1 MLIVQLSNIFNLI
14 IQNNPNLKTYHFGYP
29 NDVNINVQNNYNQ
42 GAQTGNNFPYVLF
55 IPPNISS
62 RIQQNATQS
71 IFDTYSCQLLF
82 IDMYGYENDSVYKP
96 DTTAVVLSELQ
107 KRVKEFF
114 KELQQYAEILSLP
127 PFNISD
133 LEILVDAINFFVQN
147 TRTLSVTF
155 NLTFPSGCSDFDVD
169 LTPYLPENPN
179 DMTDDDLEY
188 VIPNYCPLGFNAK
201 IPLVTSSIK
210 GDWTVFV
217 DPNIFL
223 NQILAHPNYVGGLV
237 ITFNQMQNV
246 GGVAV
251 GNNVLTGDKLNT
263 DSIPLSNAS
272 VFYNLKVTAFFDLG
286 SGPHEINYSLLFE
299 VPQPADG
306 ALFVKYFMDSYICT
320 DITATQA

>member
-82 IDMYGYENDSVYKP
+82 IDMYGYENDSAYKP
-96 DTTAVVLSELQ
+96 DTTAVVLSDLQ

-155 NLTFPSGCSDFDVD
+155 SLTFPSGCSDFDVD
-169 LTPYLPENPN
+169 LSALLPENPN
-179 DMTDDDLEY
+179 DVTEDDLEY
-188 VIPNYCPLGFNAK
+188 QIQ
-201 IPLVTSSIK
+201 VTK
-210 GDWTVFV
+210 
-217 DPNIFL
+217 
-223 NQILAHPNYVGGLV
+223 
-237 ITFNQMQNV
+237 
-246 GGVAV
+246 
-251 GNNVLTGDKLNT
+251 NN
-263 DSIPLSNAS
+263 
-272 VFYNLKVTAFFDLG
+272 
-286 SGPHEINYSLLFE
+286 
-299 VPQPADG
+299 
-306 ALFVKYFMDSYICT
+306 
-320 DITATQA
+320 

>member
-14 IQNNPNLKTYHFGYP
+14 IQNNPKLKTYHFGYP
-29 NDVNINVQNNYNQ
+29 NDVNINVQNKYNQ

-62 RIQQNATQS
+62 RIQQNSTQS

-82 IDMYGYENDSVYKP
+82 IDLYGYENDSAYKP

-169 LTPYLPENPN
+169 LSALLPENPN
-179 DMTDDDLEY
+179 DVTEDDLEY
-188 VIPNYCPLGFNAK
+188 QIQ
-201 IPLVTSSIK
+201 VTK
-210 GDWTVFV
+210 
-217 DPNIFL
+217 
-223 NQILAHPNYVGGLV
+223 
-237 ITFNQMQNV
+237 
-246 GGVAV
+246 
-251 GNNVLTGDKLNT
+251 NN
-263 DSIPLSNAS
+263 
-272 VFYNLKVTAFFDLG
+272 
-286 SGPHEINYSLLFE
+286 
-299 VPQPADG
+299 
-306 ALFVKYFMDSYICT
+306 
-320 DITATQA
+320 